1 MLSSASMEPLL
12 MHNPHSLRYFGLDLM
27 RTFAIILVVL
37 SHGAFLLEGSFLDG
51 FPYIKI
57 MDGVDLFFV
66 LSGFLI
72 GGILLKEI
80 NRQETFGIQALLK
93 FLVRRWF
100 RTLPN
105 YYLILLL
112 NVVLVYFGIVKEDI
126 SMFNWKFLLFAHN
139 LFDGFYGFFWE
150 SWSLS
155 VEEWFY
161 LIFPVLSLFVLK
173 FVRPMQT
180 YFLLSLAMILIP
192 LYLRHIA
199 YDPGLDDFWFDVNR
213 RKVVVFRLDSIAYG
227 LLAAW
232 INYYFLRIWKKISIS
247 SFILGILLI
256 LLINTIDY
264 PSTGYFS
271 QVFLFSITPL
281 AAMLFL
287 PLLSVWKSS
296 KSHVAKGIVHISRI
310 SYSMY
315 LINLGIVAAIL
326 RDNIKIDGGWLG
338 ILMYLLFWISVVF
351 LSGLLYR
358 YFEKPVMD
366 LRDRFG

>member
-1 MLSSASMEPLL
+1 MEPCITSD
-12 MHNPHSLRYFGLDLM
+12 SLSQRYFGLDLM
-27 RTFAIILVVL
+27 RALAIVLVLL
-37 SHGAFLLEGSFLDG
+37 SHGAFLLEGTIFEG
-51 FPYIKI
+51 FPYVRI

-72 GGILLKEI
+72 GGILLKEF
-80 NRQETFGIQALLK
+80 NRNMAFEFPSLLR
-93 FLVRRWF
+93 FWIRRWF

-105 YYLILLL
+105 YYLILLV
-112 NVVLVYFGIVKEDI
+112 NIALVYFGIVQEELT
-126 SMFNWKFLLFAHN
+126 MFNWKFLLFAHN
-139 LFDGFYGFFWE
+139 LVDGFYGFFWE

-161 LIFPVLSLFVLK
+161 LIFPLMSLFVLK

-180 YFLLSLAMILIP
+180 YFLLTIAMILLP

-213 RKVVVFRLDSIAYG
+213 RKVVIFRLDSIAFG

-232 INYYFLRIWKKISIS
+232 IYHYFSKFWKKIAIPA
-247 SFILGILLI
+247 FALGLFLI
-256 LLINTIDY
+256 LAINMMDR
-264 PSTGYFS
+264 PSTGYFV
-271 QVFLFSITPL
+271 QVFLFSVTPF

-287 PLLSVWKSS
+287 PLLSGWQSWKNPI
-296 KSHVAKGIVHISRI
+296 AKGISYISRI

-315 LINLGIVAAIL
+315 LINLGIVAAIM
-326 RDNIKIDGGWLG
+326 RDNFVLDSELIRIG
-338 ILMYLLFWISVVF
+338 MYLLFWASVLF

-358 YFEKPVMD
+358 YFEKPMME
-366 LRDRFG
+366 LRERF